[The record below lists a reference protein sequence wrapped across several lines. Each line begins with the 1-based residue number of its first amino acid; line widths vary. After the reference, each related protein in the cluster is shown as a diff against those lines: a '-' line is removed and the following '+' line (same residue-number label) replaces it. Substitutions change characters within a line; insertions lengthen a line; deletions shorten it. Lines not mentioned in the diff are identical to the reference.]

1 MEPSSV
7 PVAAPKMSVCVITHN
22 HERFLRDCLDSI
34 FSQAVD
40 FEFEVVVADDLST
53 DRTREIAAEFA
64 ARHPG
69 RMRLLMP
76 ATKIGAVATFVSLHD
91 AARGEY
97 IAHIDGDDMMLPGR
111 LKAQADFLDA
121 HPECVMVGHD
131 MRIVSRTSGEVIS
144 ESYAGRQI
152 PAITDTEFLL
162 ANGCF
167 FAHSSKTYRRS
178 ANACWNRD
186 EPVVDFYL
194 HVAHALQG
202 KVGYINRVLGVYRR
216 GAGSISDVH
225 SPHYLTVVRGHLRA
239 FEHALERGFKP
250 SLVYRLMAR
259 YRYVHAM
266 NCLRNGRVDCFRELI
281 RLDANLRLHATSRH
295 RFVDRI
301 APLTPIARQM
311 VRTYDGI
318 ARLQGRKSG

>member
-1 MEPSSV
+1 
-7 PVAAPKMSVCVITHN
+7 MSVCVITHN

-64 ARHPG
+64 AQHPG

-111 LKAQADFLDA
+111 LQAQADFLDA

-131 MRIVSRTSGEVIS
+131 MRIVSRASGEVIS
-144 ESYAGRQI
+144 ESFAGRPI
-152 PAITDTEFLL
+152 PAVTDTEFLL
-162 ANGCF
+162 RNGCF

-178 ANACWNRD
+178 ANATWDRS
-186 EPVVDFYL
+186 EPVVDFFL
-194 HVAHALQG
+194 HVAHSLQG
-202 KVGYINRVLGVYRR
+202 KVGYIDRVLGVYRR
-216 GAGSISDVH
+216 GAGSISNAQ
-225 SPHYLTVVRGHLRA
+225 SPFYLEVVRGHLRA
-239 FEHALERGFKP
+239 FEHALQHGF
-250 SLVYRLMAR
+250 SAALVHGLMAR
-259 YRYVHAM
+259 YRYVNAM
-266 NCLRNGRVDCFRELI
+266 HCLRIGRIDLFRELI
-281 RLDANLRLHATSRH
+281 HLDARLRPHATMRH

-301 APLTPIARQM
+301 APMTPIARRL
-311 VRTYDGI
+311 VSTYDGI
-318 ARLQGRKSG
+318 ARLQGRKHG